1 MTAATTRGRLLLVE
15 PQFVL
20 RRTVSTMA
28 REMGLADVQE
38 ATSPAIAERLLSER
52 RFDALLIALDDDGE
66 ALELVRR
73 VRAGETSHPPDMP
86 VAATASACDVEL
98 ALKLKQLDVC
108 RLLLKHLQGAR
119 HAGGDLRPR
128 RARAPAG
135 SLKSPASAPLFVA
148 TRARASA

>member
-1 MTAATTRGRLLLVE
+1 MKAATPHGRLLLVE

-28 REMGLADVQE
+28 RDMGLATVQE
-38 ATSPAIAERLLSER
+38 ATSAAIAERLMFER
-52 RFDALLIALDDDGE
+52 RFDALLIALDDAGE

-73 VRAGETSHPPDMP
+73 LRAGEASHPADML

-108 RLLLKHLQGAR
+108 RLLLKPFKVRGMLEVISALGAPEP
-119 HAGGDLRPR
+119 L
-128 RARAPAG
+128 PA
-135 SLKSPASAPLFVA
+135 A
-148 TRARASA
+148 

>member
-1 MTAATTRGRLLLVE
+1 VNAATPHGRLLLVE

-38 ATSPAIAERLLSER
+38 ATSPAIAERLLFER
-52 RFDALLIALDDDGE
+52 RYDALLIAIDDEGE
-66 ALELVRR
+66 ALELLRR
-73 VRAGETSHPPDMP
+73 LRAGEASHPADVL

-108 RLLLKHLQGAR
+108 RLLLKPFKVKGMLEVISALGA
-119 HAGGDLRPR
+119 PE
-128 RARAPAG
+128 
-135 SLKSPASAPLFVA
+135 PL
-148 TRARASA
+148 SEH